1 MNPREYNQYAKELRE
16 NGYIYFPD
24 TPYQGRNLWRKDI
37 ERDNLEDSYISI
49 EVYEHRDD
57 FGDIDYFLRAF
68 GTIERYDCDCK
79 IKSVIS
85 YNTLNIIDIE
95 SMFGKYADKLKN
107 L

>member
-1 MNPREYNQYAKELRE
+1 MSPREYNQYAKELRA

-37 ERDNLEDSYISI
+37 ERDTLEDSYISI
-49 EVYEHRDD
+49 EVYEHRDE

>member
-1 MNPREYNQYAKELRE
+1 MNPREYNQYAKELRA

-24 TPYQGRNLWRKDI
+24 TPYQGGNLWRKDI

-49 EVYEHRDD
+49 EVYDHHDV
-57 FGDIDYFLRAF
+57 FGDRVYTLRAL

-85 YNTLNIIDIE
+85 YSTLSIVDIE
-95 SMFGKYADKLKN
+95 SMFGKYADKLN
-107 L
+107 N

>member
-1 MNPREYNQYAKELRE
+1 MSPREYNQYAKELRV

-49 EVYEHRDD
+49 EVYDHHDV
-57 FGDIDYFLRAF
+57 FGDRIYTLRAF

-79 IKSVIS
+79 IKSVINYS
-85 YNTLNIIDIE
+85 TLSIVDIE
-95 SMFGKYADKLKN
+95 SMFGKYADKLN
-107 L
+107 N